1 MINTNYANL
10 KNNYLFSTVAEKV
23 RVYSEAHPQADIIK
37 LGIGD
42 VTKPLAKTVI
52 QALHDAV
59 DENAKA
65 ETFMGYGPEQGY
77 AFLREALADYY
88 GKLGADIDADEVF
101 VSDGA
106 KSDIANI
113 LDIFS
118 KDCHVV
124 IPDPVY
130 PVYLDTNVMDGRKVS
145 FLNANEGNNFL
156 PMPEDLGTDEKVDIL
171 YLCSPN
177 NPTGA
182 CYNKDQLQT
191 WVDFAN
197 AQGAVI
203 FFDSAYEVFASG
215 TDLPRTIFA
224 IPGARTCAIEI
235 ASLSKTAG
243 FTGTRCSYTVVP
255 KELVRDGQSLK
266 DMWFRR
272 QSTKFNGTP
281 YIVQKAAAAVF
292 TEEGYAEI
300 MENIQGYKENAKIIA
315 DTLDEL
321 GIYYTGG
328 HYSPYVWLK
337 CPNNMSSWEF
347 FDFLLEKAQV
357 VGTPG
362 EGFGKNGEGFFRLT
376 AFNTPERTR
385 EAMERLKEILKK

>member
-113 LDIFS
+113 LNIFS

-385 EAMERLKEILKK
+385 EAMERLKEILK

>member
-197 AQGAVI
+197 ARGAVI

-215 TDLPRTIFA
+215 KDLPRTIFA

-385 EAMERLKEILKK
+385 EAMERLKEILK

>member
-10 KNNYLFSTVAEKV
+10 KNNYLFSTVAQKV
-23 RVYSEAHPQADIIK
+23 NDYSATHPDADIIK

-42 VTKPLAKTVI
+42 VTKPLVKSVI
-52 QALHDAV
+52 EALHAAV

-65 ETFMGYGPEQGY
+65 ESFMGYGPEQGY
-77 AFLREALADYY
+77 GFLRDALAGYY
-88 GKLGADIDADEVF
+88 EKIGAKVDADEIF

-113 LDIFS
+113 LDIFA

-130 PVYLDTNVMDGRKVS
+130 PVYLDTNVMDGRPVS

-156 PMPEDLGTDEKVDIL
+156 PMPEDLESTEKPDII

-182 CYNKDQLQT
+182 CYNKEQLKV
-191 WVDFAN
+191 WVDYAN
-197 AQGAVI
+197 KQNAVI
-203 FFDSAYEVFASG
+203 FFDSAYEVFAAG
-215 TDLPRTIFA
+215 ADLPRTIME

-266 DMWFRR
+266 NMWFRR

-281 YIVQKAAAAVF
+281 YIVQKAAEAVF
-292 TEEGYAEI
+292 SEEGYAEV
-300 MENIQGYKENAKIIA
+300 MENIAGYKANAKIIT
-315 DTLDEL
+315 DTLDDL

-328 HYSPYVWLK
+328 HYSPYIWLK

-376 AFNTPERTR
+376 AFNTPERTK
-385 EAMERLKEILKK
+385 EAMDRLKEILK

>member
-182 CYNKDQLQT
+182 CYNKEQLQT

-197 AQGAVI
+197 AQGAMI

-385 EAMERLKEILKK
+385 EAMERLKEILK

>member
-272 QSTKFNGTP
+272 QSTKFNGAP

-385 EAMERLKEILKK
+385 EAMERLKEILK

>member
-10 KNNYLFSTVAEKV
+10 ENNYLFSTVASKV
-23 RVYSEAHPQADIIK
+23 NAYSEAHPEADIIK

-42 VTKPLAKTVI
+42 VTKPLTPAVI
-52 QALHDAV
+52 EALHKAV
-59 DENAKA
+59 DENATA
-65 ETFMGYGPEQGY
+65 EGFKGYGPEQGY
-77 AFLREALADYY
+77 AFLREALANYY
-88 GKLGADIDADEVF
+88 AKLGAEVSADEIF
-101 VSDGA
+101 VGDGA

-118 KDCHVV
+118 SDANVV

-130 PVYLDTNVMDGRKVS
+130 PVYLDTNIMDGRQVS
-145 FLNANEGNNFL
+145 FLNANESNNFL
-156 PMPEDLGTDEKVDIL
+156 PMPENLMTEDAVDVI

-182 CYNKDQLQT
+182 CYNADQLKV
-191 WVDFAN
+191 WVDYAN
-197 AQGAVI
+197 EQNAVI
-203 FFDSAYEVFASG
+203 LFDSAYEIFAHD
-215 TDLPRTIFA
+215 TDLPRTIMS
-224 IPGARTCAIEI
+224 IPGAKTCAIEI

-243 FTGTRCSYTVVP
+243 FTGTRCSYVVAP
-255 KELVRDGQSLK
+255 KELIRDGQSLK
-266 DMWFRR
+266 EMWLRR

-281 YIVQKAAAAVF
+281 YIVQKAAEAVF
-292 TEEGYAEI
+292 TEQGYAET
-300 MENIQGYKENAKIIA
+300 MDNILGYQENAKIIA

-362 EGFGKNGEGFFRLT
+362 EGFGNNGAGFFRLT

-385 EAMERLKEILKK
+385 EAMERLKSILK

>member
-52 QALHDAV
+52 QALHDSV

-101 VSDGA
+101 VSEGA

-156 PMPEDLGTDEKVDIL
+156 PMPEDLDTDEKVDIL

-182 CYNKDQLQT
+182 CYNKEQLQT

-292 TEEGYAEI
+292 TKEGYAEI

-385 EAMERLKEILKK
+385 EAMERLKEILK

>member
-1 MINTNYANL
+1 MINKNYENL

-23 RVYSEAHPQADIIK
+23 RKYSEANPDADIIK

-52 QALHDAV
+52 AALHKAV
-59 DENAKA
+59 DENAVS

-77 AFLREALADYY
+77 AFLRDAIANYY
-88 GKLGADIDADEVF
+88 GKLNAKIDADEVF

-106 KSDIANI
+106 NI
-113 LDIFS
+113 LDIFD
-118 KDCHVV
+118 KNCHVV

-130 PVYLDTNVMDGRKVS
+130 PVYLDTNIMDGREVS
-145 FLNANEGNNFL
+145 FLNANQSNNFL
-156 PMPEDLGTDEKVDIL
+156 PMPEDLQTDKNPDII

-182 CYNKDQLQT
+182 CYDKNQLKI
-191 WVDFAN
+191 WVDYAN
-197 AQGAVI
+197 EHGSVI
-203 FFDSAYEVFASG
+203 LFDSAYEVFVCA
-215 TDLPRTIFA
+215 DELPRTIFE
-224 IPGARTCAIEI
+224 IDGSKTCAIEI

-243 FTGTRCSYTVVP
+243 FTGTRCSYTIVP
-255 KELVRDGQSLK
+255 KELVRDNHSLK
-266 DMWFRR
+266 DMWNRR

-281 YIVQKAAAAVF
+281 YIVQRAAEAVF
-292 TEEGYAEI
+292 TDEGYAEI
-300 MENIQGYKENAKIIA
+300 MENIHGYQHNAKIIT

-347 FDFLLEKAQV
+347 FDFLLENAQV

-362 EGFGKNGEGFFRLT
+362 EGFGSNGEGFFRLT
-376 AFNTPERTR
+376 AFNTPERTS
-385 EAMERLKEILKK
+385 EAMDRLKNLLK

>member
-23 RVYSEAHPQADIIK
+23 RVYSEAHPDADIIK

-42 VTKPLAKTVI
+42 VTKPLVKSVI
-52 QALHDAV
+52 EALHAAV

-77 AFLREALADYY
+77 GFLREALADYY
-88 GKLGADIDADEVF
+88 GKLGAAVDADEIF

-118 KDCHVV
+118 RDCHVV

-130 PVYLDTNVMDGRKVS
+130 PVYLDTNVMDGRTVS
-145 FLNANEGNNFL
+145 FLNANESNNFL
-156 PMPEDLGTDEKVDIL
+156 PMPEDLEAAEDPDII

-182 CYNKDQLQT
+182 CYDKEQLKT
-191 WVDFAN
+191 WVDYAN
-197 AQGAVI
+197 EKNAVI
-203 FFDSAYEVFASG
+203 FFDSAYEVFAAG
-215 TDLPRTIFA
+215 ADLPRTIME

-255 KELVRDGQSLK
+255 KELVRDEQSLK

-281 YIVQKAAAAVF
+281 YIVQKAAEAVF
-292 TEEGYAEI
+292 TEEGYAEV
-300 MENIQGYKENAKIIA
+300 MENIAGYKANAKIIT
-315 DTLDEL
+315 DTLDAL

-376 AFNTPERTR
+376 AFNTPERTQ
-385 EAMERLKEILKK
+385 EAMDRLKEILK

>member
-224 IPGARTCAIEI
+224 ISGARTCAIEI

-362 EGFGKNGEGFFRLT
+362 GGFGKNGEGFFRLT

-385 EAMERLKEILKK
+385 EAMERLKEILK

>member
-23 RVYSEAHPQADIIK
+23 RAYSEAHPDADVIK

-42 VTKPLAKTVI
+42 VTKPLVKSVVD
-52 QALHDAV
+52 ALHAAV

-77 AFLREALADYY
+77 GFLREALADYY
-88 GKLGADIDADEVF
+88 AKLGANVDADEVF

-113 LDIFS
+113 LDIFD
-118 KDCHVV
+118 KNCHVV

-145 FLNANEGNNFL
+145 FLNANEGNDFL
-156 PMPEDLGTDEKVDIL
+156 PMPEDLESDEKADII

-182 CYNKDQLQT
+182 CYNKEQLKV
-191 WVDFAN
+191 WVDYAN
-197 AQGAVI
+197 EQNAVI

-255 KELVRDGQSLK
+255 KDLVRDGQSLK

-300 MENIQGYKENAKIIA
+300 MENIQGYKENAKIITDA
-315 DTLDEL
+315 LDEL

-328 HYSPYVWLK
+328 HFSPYVWLK

-347 FDFLLEKAQV
+347 FDFFLEKAQV

-385 EAMERLKEILKK
+385 EAMERLKAILK

>member
-1 MINTNYANL
+1 MINKNYENL

-23 RVYSEAHPQADIIK
+23 RKYSEANPDADIIK

-52 QALHDAV
+52 AALHKAV
-59 DENAKA
+59 DENAVS

-77 AFLREALADYY
+77 AFLRDAIANYY
-88 GKLGADIDADEVF
+88 GKLNAKIDADEVF

-113 LDIFS
+113 LDIFD
-118 KDCHVV
+118 KNCHVV

-130 PVYLDTNVMDGRKVS
+130 PVYLDTNIMDGREVS
-145 FLNANEGNNFL
+145 FLNANQSNNFL
-156 PMPEDLGTDEKVDIL
+156 PMPEDLQTDKNPDII

-182 CYNKDQLQT
+182 CYDKNQLKI
-191 WVDFAN
+191 WVDYAN
-197 AQGAVI
+197 EHGSI
-203 FFDSAYEVFASG
+203 ILFDSAYEVFVCA
-215 TDLPRTIFA
+215 DELPRTIFE
-224 IPGARTCAIEI
+224 IDGSKTCAIEI

-243 FTGTRCSYTVVP
+243 FTGTRCSYTIVP
-255 KELVRDGQSLK
+255 KELIRDNHSLK
-266 DMWFRR
+266 DMWNRR

-281 YIVQKAAAAVF
+281 YIVQRAAEAVF
-292 TEEGYAEI
+292 TDEGYAEI
-300 MENIQGYKENAKIIA
+300 MENIHGYQHNAKIIT

-347 FDFLLEKAQV
+347 FDFLLENAQV

-362 EGFGKNGEGFFRLT
+362 EGFGSNGEGFFRLT
-376 AFNTPERTR
+376 AFNTPERTS
-385 EAMERLKEILKK
+385 EAMDRLKNLLK

>member
-321 GIYYTGG
+321 DIYYTGG

-385 EAMERLKEILKK
+385 EAMERLKEILK

>member
-23 RVYSEAHPQADIIK
+23 RVYSEAHPDADIIK

-42 VTKPLAKTVI
+42 VTKPLVKSVI
-52 QALHDAV
+52 EALHAAV

-77 AFLREALADYY
+77 GFLREALADYY
-88 GKLGADIDADEVF
+88 GKLGAVVDADEIF

-118 KDCHVV
+118 RDCHVV

-130 PVYLDTNVMDGRKVS
+130 PVYLDTNVMDGRTVS
-145 FLNANEGNNFL
+145 FLNANENNNFL
-156 PMPEDLGTDEKVDIL
+156 PMPEDLEAAEDPDII

-182 CYNKDQLQT
+182 CYDKEQLKT
-191 WVDFAN
+191 WVDYAN
-197 AQGAVI
+197 EKNAVI
-203 FFDSAYEVFASG
+203 FFDSAYEVFAAG
-215 TDLPRTIFA
+215 ADLPRTIME

-281 YIVQKAAAAVF
+281 YIVQKAAEAVF
-292 TEEGYAEI
+292 TEEGYAEV
-300 MENIQGYKENAKIIA
+300 MENIAGYKANAKIIT
-315 DTLDEL
+315 DTLDAL

-362 EGFGKNGEGFFRLT
+362 DGFGKNGEGFFRLT
-376 AFNTPERTR
+376 AFNTPERTQ
-385 EAMERLKEILKK
+385 EAMDRLKEILK

>member
-145 FLNANEGNNFL
+145 FLNANEGSNFL

-385 EAMERLKEILKK
+385 EAMERLKEILK

>member
-281 YIVQKAAAAVF
+281 YIVQKAASAVF

-385 EAMERLKEILKK
+385 EAMERLKEILK

>member
-42 VTKPLAKTVI
+42 VTKPLAKTII

-385 EAMERLKEILKK
+385 EAMERLKEILK

>member
-23 RVYSEAHPQADIIK
+23 RVYSQAHPQADIIK

-385 EAMERLKEILKK
+385 EAMERLKEILK

>member
-182 CYNKDQLQT
+182 CYNKEQLQT

-300 MENIQGYKENAKIIA
+300 MENIQGYKENAKIIT

-385 EAMERLKEILKK
+385 EAMERLKEILK

>member
-385 EAMERLKEILKK
+385 EAMERLKEILE

>member
-182 CYNKDQLQT
+182 CYNKDQLQI

-385 EAMERLKEILKK
+385 EAMERLKEILK

>member
-328 HYSPYVWLK
+328 HYSPYVGLK

-385 EAMERLKEILKK
+385 EAMERLKEILK

>member
-77 AFLREALADYY
+77 AFLREVLADYY

-118 KDCHVV
+118 KDCYVV

-182 CYNKDQLQT
+182 CYNKEQLQT

-385 EAMERLKEILKK
+385 EAMERLKEILK

>member
-362 EGFGKNGEGFFRLT
+362 EGFGKNGEDFFRLT

-385 EAMERLKEILKK
+385 EAMERLKEILK

>member
-23 RVYSEAHPQADIIK
+23 RVYSEAHPRADIIK

-182 CYNKDQLQT
+182 CYNKEQLQT

-385 EAMERLKEILKK
+385 EAMERLKEILK

>member
-10 KNNYLFSTVAEKV
+10 KNNYLFSTVAQKV
-23 RVYSEAHPQADIIK
+23 NEYSAAHPDADIIK

-42 VTKPLAKTVI
+42 VTKPLVKSVI
-52 QALHDAV
+52 EALHAAV

-65 ETFMGYGPEQGY
+65 ESFMGYGPEQGY
-77 AFLREALADYY
+77 GFLRDALASYY
-88 GKLGADIDADEVF
+88 EKIGAKVDADEIF

-113 LDIFS
+113 LDIFA

-130 PVYLDTNVMDGRKVS
+130 PVYLDTNVMDGRPVS

-156 PMPEDLGTDEKVDIL
+156 PMPEDLESTEKPDII

-182 CYNKDQLQT
+182 CYNKEQLKV
-191 WVDFAN
+191 WVDYAN
-197 AQGAVI
+197 KQNAVI
-203 FFDSAYEVFASG
+203 FFDSAYEVFAAG
-215 TDLPRTIFA
+215 ADLPRTIME

-266 DMWFRR
+266 NMWFRR

-281 YIVQKAAAAVF
+281 YIVQKAAEAVF
-292 TEEGYAEI
+292 SEEGYAEV
-300 MENIQGYKENAKIIA
+300 MENIAGYKANAKIIT
-315 DTLDEL
+315 DTLDDL

-328 HYSPYVWLK
+328 HYSPYIWLK

-376 AFNTPERTR
+376 AFNTPERTK
-385 EAMERLKEILKK
+385 EAMDRLKEILK

>member
-1 MINTNYANL
+1 MINKNYENL

-23 RVYSEAHPQADIIK
+23 RNYSEANPNADIIK

-52 QALHDAV
+52 AALHKAV
-59 DENAKA
+59 DENAVS
-65 ETFMGYGPEQGY
+65 ESFMGYGPEQGY
-77 AFLREALADYY
+77 AFLREAIANYY
-88 GKLGADIDADEVF
+88 GKLHAEVDADEVF

-113 LDIFS
+113 LDIFD
-118 KDCHVV
+118 KNCHVV

-130 PVYLDTNVMDGRKVS
+130 PVYLDTNIMDGREVS
-145 FLNANEGNNFL
+145 FLNANQSNNFL
-156 PMPEDLGTDEKVDIL
+156 PMPEDLQTDKNPDLI

-182 CYNKDQLQT
+182 CYNKEQLKV
-191 WVDFAN
+191 WVDYAN
-197 AQGAVI
+197 DHGSVI
-203 FFDSAYEVFASG
+203 LFDSAYEVFVCA
-215 TDLPRTIFA
+215 DELPRTIFE
-224 IPGARTCAIEI
+224 IPGAKTCAIEI

-243 FTGTRCSYTVVP
+243 FTGTRCSYTIVP
-255 KELVRDGQSLK
+255 KELVRDGHSLQ
-266 DMWFRR
+266 DMWNRR

-281 YIVQKAAAAVF
+281 YIVQRAAEAVF

-300 MENIQGYKENAKIIA
+300 MENIHGYQHNAKIIT

-347 FDFLLEKAQV
+347 FDFLLENAQV

-362 EGFGKNGEGFFRLT
+362 EGFGSNGEGFFRLT
-376 AFNTPERTR
+376 AFNTPERTS
-385 EAMERLKEILKK
+385 EAMDRLKNLLK

>member
-113 LDIFS
+113 LDVFS

-255 KELVRDGQSLK
+255 KELARDGQSLK

-385 EAMERLKEILKK
+385 EAMERLKEILK

>member
-88 GKLGADIDADEVF
+88 GKLGADINADEVF

-224 IPGARTCAIEI
+224 IPGALTCAIEI

-385 EAMERLKEILKK
+385 EAMERLKEILK

>member
-156 PMPEDLGTDEKVDIL
+156 PMPEDLGTDEKVDII

-385 EAMERLKEILKK
+385 EAMERLKEILK

>member
-88 GKLGADIDADEVF
+88 GKLGADINADEVF

-182 CYNKDQLQT
+182 CYNKEQLQT

-337 CPNNMSSWEF
+337 CPNNMSSWKF

-385 EAMERLKEILKK
+385 EAMERLKEILK

>member
-156 PMPEDLGTDEKVDIL
+156 PRPEDLGTDEKVDIL

-182 CYNKDQLQT
+182 CYNTDQLQT

-385 EAMERLKEILKK
+385 EAMERLKEILK

>member
-1 MINTNYANL
+1 MINKNYENL

-23 RVYSEAHPQADIIK
+23 RAYSEAHPDADVIK

-42 VTKPLAKTVI
+42 VTKPLAKSVVA
-52 QALHDAV
+52 ALHAAV

-77 AFLREALADYY
+77 GFLREALSGYY
-88 GKLGADIDADEVF
+88 EKLGAKIDADEIF

-113 LDIFS
+113 LDIFD
-118 KDCHVV
+118 KNCHVV

-145 FLNANEGNNFL
+145 FLNANQGNNFL
-156 PMPEDLGTDEKVDIL
+156 PMPEDLATNESVDII

-182 CYNKDQLQT
+182 CYNKEQLKT

-197 AQGAVI
+197 KQDAVI
-203 FFDSAYEVFASG
+203 FFDSAYEVFVN
-215 TDLPRTIFA
+215 DPELPRTIFA
-224 IPGARTCAIEI
+224 ISGARTCAIEI

-281 YIVQKAAAAVF
+281 YIVQKAAEAVF
-292 TEEGYAEI
+292 TDEGYAEI
-300 MENIQGYKENAKIIA
+300 MENIHGYQENAKIIT

-385 EAMERLKEILKK
+385 EAMDRLKRILK

>member
-1 MINTNYANL
+1 MINKNYENL

-23 RVYSEAHPQADIIK
+23 RKYSEANPDADIIK

-52 QALHDAV
+52 AALHKAV
-59 DENAKA
+59 DENAVS

-77 AFLREALADYY
+77 AFLRDAIANYY
-88 GKLGADIDADEVF
+88 GKLNAKIDADEVF

-113 LDIFS
+113 LDIFD
-118 KDCHVV
+118 KNCHVV

-130 PVYLDTNVMDGRKVS
+130 PVYLDTNIMDGREVS
-145 FLNANEGNNFL
+145 FLNANQSNNFL
-156 PMPEDLGTDEKVDIL
+156 PMPEDLQTDKNPDII

-182 CYNKDQLQT
+182 CYDKNQLKI
-191 WVDFAN
+191 WVDYAN
-197 AQGAVI
+197 EHGSVI
-203 FFDSAYEVFASG
+203 LFDSAYEVFVCA
-215 TDLPRTIFA
+215 DELPRTIFE
-224 IPGARTCAIEI
+224 IDGSKTCAIEI

-243 FTGTRCSYTVVP
+243 FTGTRCSYTIVP
-255 KELVRDGQSLK
+255 KELVRDNHSLK
-266 DMWFRR
+266 DMWNRR

-281 YIVQKAAAAVF
+281 YIVQRAAEAVF
-292 TEEGYAEI
+292 TDEGYAEI
-300 MENIQGYKENAKIIA
+300 MENIHGYQHNAKIIT

-347 FDFLLEKAQV
+347 FDFLLENAQV

-362 EGFGKNGEGFFRLT
+362 EGFGSNGEGFFRLT
-376 AFNTPERTR
+376 AFNTPERTS
-385 EAMERLKEILKK
+385 EAMDRLKNLLK

>member
-145 FLNANEGNNFL
+145 FLNANESNNFL

-182 CYNKDQLQT
+182 CYNKEQLQT

-385 EAMERLKEILKK
+385 EAMERLKEILK

>member
-182 CYNKDQLQT
+182 CYNKEQLQV

-197 AQGAVI
+197 EQGAVI

-281 YIVQKAAAAVF
+281 YIVQKAAEAVF

-300 MENIQGYKENAKIIA
+300 MENIAGYKENAKIIA

-337 CPNNMSSWEF
+337 CPNGMSSWEF

-385 EAMERLKEILKK
+385 EAMARLKEILK

>member
-77 AFLREALADYY
+77 AFLRETLADYY

-385 EAMERLKEILKK
+385 EAMERLKEILK

>member
-255 KELVRDGQSLK
+255 KKLVRDGQSLK

-385 EAMERLKEILKK
+385 EAMERLKEILK